1 MPRKKDWVETVLDD
15 DDWFGPFVDSVVRQ
29 WRSRLKKEAAL
40 RANPTT
46 KETGDEGEELVAER
60 LRARQY
66 TVEFADRSH
75 TPADVYAYRI
85 RRGGLVHVALVQV
98 KASAEGA
105 PADLTLKEEQEL
117 GRWASTVFDL
127 FRKSDVVPDEVRNGP
142 LIVSCGWAGVS
153 LEDGAVQGRLVT
165 YYYDESLPEQ
175 ARAFVPRFHEE
186 L

>member
-15 DDWFGPFVDSVVRQ
+15 GDWFGPFVDSVVRQ
-29 WRSRLKKEAAL
+29 WRSRLKKEAAI

-85 RRGGLVHVALVQV
+85 RRGGLVHVVLVQV

-105 PADLTLKEEQEL
+105 PAALTSKEGQDLD
-117 GRWASTVFDL
+117 RWTSTVFDL
-127 FRKSDVVPDEVRNGP
+127 FRKSEVVPGETRDAP

-153 LEDGAVQGRLVT
+153 LEDGTVQGQLVN
-165 YYYDESLPEQ
+165 YYFDKSLPEE
-175 ARAFVPRFHEE
+175 ARAFVPRFHEV